1 VYVTL
6 AGKQVL
12 DDIGHVQLI
21 NHMGDDLTPVN
32 AARVSYAKNSL
43 TFTAKDEK
51 LIRYLLREGHGSPF
65 EHCVF
70 QFRITAPLFV
80 VRQWE
85 RHRIASYNEQ
95 SGRYVEMEP
104 QFYAPNRTVKIAS
117 AISYWFYKKLL
128 VKNKKELARIVLPLN
143 LYTTFWWTVNARS
156 LMNFISLRNSEHAQP
171 EIRQYAEAV
180 EVIFAIIMPAT
191 YNAFLEYGRKV
202 P

>member
-1 VYVTL
+1 MTVRIV
-6 AGKQVL
+6 AKQVL
-12 DDIGHVQLI
+12 DGIGYVRLV

-32 AARVSYAKNSL
+32 AARVSYAKSSL
-43 TFTAKDEK
+43 AMTEKDER
-51 LIRYLLREGHGSPF
+51 LIKYLMREGHGSPF
-65 EHCVF
+65 EHAVF
-70 QFRITAPLFV
+70 QFSVTAPLFV

-95 SGRYVEMEP
+95 SGRYVEMKPE
-104 QFYAPNRTVKIAS
+104 FYTPNRTVKRAS

-171 EIRQYAEAV
+171 EIKQYAEAI
-180 EVIFAIIMPAT
+180 EAIFAAHMPVT
-191 YNAFLEYGRKV
+191 YNAFLEYNRKV